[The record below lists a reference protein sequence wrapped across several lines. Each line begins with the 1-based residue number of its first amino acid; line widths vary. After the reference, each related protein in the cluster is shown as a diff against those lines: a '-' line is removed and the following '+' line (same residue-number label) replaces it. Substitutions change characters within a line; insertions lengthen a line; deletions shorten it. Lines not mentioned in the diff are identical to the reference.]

1 MFLKTDF
8 TSELVV
14 GQNLG
19 KSKKKSNF
27 LKKGWKPKNP
37 KYPGFGVEI
46 WDFFTNGLIDA
57 KQTLSTNKSSK

>member
-1 MFLKTDF
+1 MFLKTGF

-37 KYPGFGVEI
+37 KYPDFGVEI
-46 WDFFTNGLIDA
+46 WKIFH
-57 KQTLSTNKSSK
+57 Q